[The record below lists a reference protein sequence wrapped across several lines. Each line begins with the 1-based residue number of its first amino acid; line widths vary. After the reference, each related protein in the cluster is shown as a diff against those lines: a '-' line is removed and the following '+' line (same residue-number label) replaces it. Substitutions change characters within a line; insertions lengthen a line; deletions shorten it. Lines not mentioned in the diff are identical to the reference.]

1 MKKEIHNF
9 VDDYVTC
16 QWHKGKIVKPLGEL
30 QLLSFP
36 SMVQTDISMDFNVK
50 LPNVGKKSLI
60 MVVEHLCKYAYFYS
74 LQNLVKVSIIAYIF
88 MDNVFKLLDM
98 PTLIVTNHDPTST
111 STNLCLELF
120 RLQGTQLNLSTS

>member
-1 MKKEIHNF
+1 MN
-9 VDDYVTC
+9 
-16 QWHKGKIVKPLGEL
+16 PLGEL
-30 QLLSFP
+30 KPLPIP
-36 SMVQTDISMDFNVK
+36 SMVQTEISMDFNVK

-60 MVVEHLCKYAYFYS
+60 MVVEHICKYASFCS
-74 LQNLVKVSIIAYIF
+74 IQNPVKASTIAYVF

-120 RLQGTQLNLSTS
+120 RLQGN

>member
-1 MKKEIHNF
+1 M
-9 VDDYVTC
+9 
-16 QWHKGKIVKPLGEL
+16 KPLGEL
-30 QLLSFP
+30 QPLPIP

-50 LPNVGKKSLI
+50 LPNFGKKSLI

-74 LQNLVKVSIIAYIF
+74 LQNPVKASIIAYIF

-98 PTLIVTNHDPTST
+98 PTLIVTNHDPTYT

-120 RLQGTQLNLSTS
+120 RLQGTRLNLNTSYHFQIYG